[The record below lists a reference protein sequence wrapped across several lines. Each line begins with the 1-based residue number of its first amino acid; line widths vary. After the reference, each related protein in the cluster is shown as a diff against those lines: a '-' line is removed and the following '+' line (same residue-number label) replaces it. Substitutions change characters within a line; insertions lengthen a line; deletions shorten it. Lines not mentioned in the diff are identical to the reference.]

1 MTSPVRPSRLK
12 AVFFDAAGTIFD
24 ARQPVG
30 RSYARLAREF
40 GVDADEA
47 AVNAAFRR
55 VFHAAPPLAFGPGHP
70 TDELRRL
77 ERGWWRA
84 RVAETFAGLGE
95 FTDFDAY
102 FDALFAFFADPA
114 NWRADDEAPAIL
126 ARLKQSGFVLGVIS
140 NFDARVYRILD
151 GLGLAGFFD
160 SITISSEAGYA
171 KPSPRLFEAALS
183 KHSLAPD
190 QALHVG
196 DSIVFDVHG
205 AAAAGIRSV
214 LIEPHGQ
221 HSRDGLASG
230 GRVASLASLT
240 EIIRGTEIT

>member
-1 MTSPVRPSRLK
+1 MNRMMRTTHLK

-40 GVDADEA
+40 GVDADEET
-47 AVNAAFRR
+47 VNAAFRR

-70 TDELRRL
+70 SAELRRL
-77 ERGWWRA
+77 ERDWWRA

-114 NWRADDEAPAIL
+114 HWRADDEAPALL
-126 ARLKQSGFVLGVIS
+126 ARLKQSGFALGVIS

-151 GLGLAGFFD
+151 GLGLARFFD
-160 SITISSEAGYA
+160 SITISSEAGFA

-196 DSIVFDVHG
+196 DSVALDIRG
-205 AAAAGIRSV
+205 AAAARIPAV
-214 LIEPHGQ
+214 LIDPRGQ
-221 HSRDGLASG
+221 HSLDGVPASR
-230 GRVASLASLT
+230 RVASLASVLD
-240 EIIRGTEIT
+240 IIRRAEIA